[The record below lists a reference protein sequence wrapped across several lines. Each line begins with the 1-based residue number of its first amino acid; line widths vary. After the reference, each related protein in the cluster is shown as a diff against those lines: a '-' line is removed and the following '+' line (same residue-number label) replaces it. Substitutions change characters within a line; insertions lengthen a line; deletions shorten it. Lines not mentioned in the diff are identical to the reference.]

1 MCLRTARVDTRRL
14 GTARQAPRLASDD
27 SCGPGVDLH
36 KLGSA
41 LSGFRGQPLPEVD
54 RLDVVTELLVYAPAA
69 LALLVLALIVL
80 CGPSTRG
87 FERLVR
93 LIEAWRRP

>member
-1 MCLRTARVDTRRL
+1 M
-14 GTARQAPRLASDD
+14 
-27 SCGPGVDLH
+27 
-36 KLGSA
+36 
-41 LSGFRGQPLPEVD
+41 
-54 RLDVVTELLVYAPAA
+54 TELLVYAPAA